1 MQVDKLISGGQTGVD
16 QIGLEVARSL
26 GIPTGGTAPKGYK
39 TETGPNLELIAF
51 GLVES
56 HSASY
61 PVRTRQN
68 VLDSDGTVV
77 FGDPESGGTKLTI
90 QTAHQL
96 RKPVL
101 VNPTAFEFRE
111 WLLNL
116 EIRVLN
122 VAGSRESKLTEV
134 QSERTRQTLRQALE
148 FRYKDLSKFRTLLQ
162 ATDTYCRISHNN

>member
-1 MQVDKLISGGQTGVD
+1 MIAKLISGGQTGAD

-39 TETGPNLELIAF
+39 TENGPNPELIAF

-90 QTAHQL
+90 ETAHQF

-101 VNPTAFEFRE
+101 VNPTAFELSE
-111 WLLNL
+111 WLRNL

-122 VAGSRESKLTEV
+122 VAGGRSSKLS
-134 QSERTRQTLRQALE
+134 QSHREQIRASLFLAL
-148 FRYKDLSKFRTLLQ
+148 K
-162 ATDTYCRISHNN
+162 A